1 MMIMKELYLKEGGKN
16 LIGENSG
23 EISWIMGVD
32 YFSPNVLIIKKEKGC
47 ELFRPETKDIIAY
60 KKGDIIA
67 RIGSH
72 RVKRDDD
79 FFVQIEQIGVTHL
92 LGCRQDVFVQI
103 EQIGDIDIHKPI
115 GLYCYDRE
123 SLLSHLEQ
131 ILSLKI
137 RPYKEF
143 FEYATIV
150 YDPFNY
156 SIGIGR
162 REGFEINIS
171 DSLKIILDFTNGE
184 SCIEIDITFHGI
196 RMTKGDCVSLLFDD
210 GSIVDYIVSDNP
222 KKQVRKGYDNEKLTT
237 YSIISTLYKEDIEKF
252 INMRLL
258 SYRITVNRPSKDNI
272 TRNVG
277 GLKPEEFSIYAKYYI
292 GTIKKLI
299 PDYVFPHRYSQSD
312 NANIDFQ
319 GCYLYLMRDNANHY
333 FKIGISNKPEYREK
347 TLQSEKP
354 SIEMLACK
362 KFPTRKIAEAIESA
376 LHTAYSQQR
385 LRGEWFNLTDADVAA
400 IIETL
405 K

>member
-1 MMIMKELYLKEGGKN
+1 M
-16 LIGENSG
+16 
-23 EISWIMGVD
+23 
-32 YFSPNVLIIKKEKGC
+32 
-47 ELFRPETKDIIAY
+47 
-60 KKGDIIA
+60 
-67 RIGSH
+67 
-72 RVKRDDD
+72 
-79 FFVQIEQIGVTHL
+79 
-92 LGCRQDVFVQI
+92 
-103 EQIGDIDIHKPI
+103 
-115 GLYCYDRE
+115 
-123 SLLSHLEQ
+123 
-131 ILSLKI
+131 
-137 RPYKEF
+137 
-143 FEYATIV
+143 
-150 YDPFNY
+150 
-156 SIGIGR
+156 
-162 REGFEINIS
+162 
-171 DSLKIILDFTNGE
+171 
-184 SCIEIDITFHGI
+184 
-196 RMTKGDCVSLLFDD
+196 
-210 GSIVDYIVSDNP
+210 DYIVSDNP
-222 KKQVRKGYDNEKLTT
+222 KKQVWKGYDNEKLTT

-362 KFPTRKIAEAIESA
+362 RFPTRKIAEAIESA

-385 LRGEWFNLTDADVAA
+385 LRGEWFNLNEADVAA

>member
-1 MMIMKELYLKEGGKN
+1 MIMKELYLKEGGNN

-150 YDPFNY
+150 YDPFNN

-196 RMTKGDCVSLLFDD
+196 RMAKGDCVSLLFDD
-210 GSIVDYIVSDNP
+210 GSIVDYILSDNP
-222 KKQVRKGYDNEKLTT
+222 KNKCG
-237 YSIISTLYKEDIEKF
+237 
-252 INMRLL
+252 
-258 SYRITVNRPSKDNI
+258 KDMTMKN
-272 TRNVG
+272 
-277 GLKPEEFSIYAKYYI
+277 
-292 GTIKKLI
+292 
-299 PDYVFPHRYSQSD
+299 
-312 NANIDFQ
+312 
-319 GCYLYLMRDNANHY
+319 
-333 FKIGISNKPEYREK
+333 
-347 TLQSEKP
+347 
-354 SIEMLACK
+354 
-362 KFPTRKIAEAIESA
+362 
-376 LHTAYSQQR
+376 
-385 LRGEWFNLTDADVAA
+385 
-400 IIETL
+400 
-405 K
+405 